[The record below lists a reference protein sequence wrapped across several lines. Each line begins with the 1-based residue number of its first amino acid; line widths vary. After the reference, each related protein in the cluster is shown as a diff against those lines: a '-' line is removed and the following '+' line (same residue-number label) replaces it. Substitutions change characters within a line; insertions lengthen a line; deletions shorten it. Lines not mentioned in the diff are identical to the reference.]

1 MNEDIPIQTYKVNLD
16 NVQSIEDVKAVLSLL
31 NLTLTLGKG
40 ITPPKGWWS
49 AIDKKLLIK
58 VK

>member
-1 MNEDIPIQTYKVNLD
+1 MSKDIPIQTYKID
-16 NVQSIEDVKAVLSLL
+16 IDKIKSIEDVKAVLSVMD
-31 NLTLTLGKG
+31 LTLTLGKG